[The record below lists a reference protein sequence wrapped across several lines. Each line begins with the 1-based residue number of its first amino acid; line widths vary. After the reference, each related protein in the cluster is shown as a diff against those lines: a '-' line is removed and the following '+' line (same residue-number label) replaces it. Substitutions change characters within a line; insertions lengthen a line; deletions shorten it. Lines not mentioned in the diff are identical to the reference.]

1 MITRQS
7 GYHVTQFRATHST
20 TQGGLVSPTL
30 FNVDFNSVV
39 QTWLLIRVEDDV
51 VVHDRL
57 RNTVGQ
63 IMSVIYADD
72 EILGFMEPE

>member
-7 GYHVTQFRATHST
+7 GYHVTQFRETHST

-39 QTWLLIRVEDDV
+39 QTWLLITVEDDV
-51 VVHDRL
+51 VAHDRL

>member
-1 MITRQS
+1 M
-7 GYHVTQFRATHST
+7 
-20 TQGGLVSPTL
+20 
-30 FNVDFNSVV
+30 V
-39 QTWLLIRVEDDV
+39 QTWLLITVEDGV